1 VRRRSGHRGQPTT
14 LSRTLWMILLL
25 LCVAGST
32 SAVSIASR
40 QKMML
45 EREAARRRTAMG
57 GRGGALPGKC
67 EEAWFTQDVDHFG
80 WGSANGSTWEQ
91 RYFLCESN
99 EYRAPSPGVPRPI
112 FFYVGNEANV
122 ELYVNATGLM
132 WENAGEM
139 GALMVFAEH
148 RYYGKSWPFGS
159 EQASTTRAHLRFLTH
174 EQALAD
180 YANLITSLKQ
190 RLSLVASPVVAFG
203 GSYGGM
209 LAAWFRQKYPHI
221 IVGAVA
227 ASAPV
232 LAFGSWDSSKYWAA
246 VTRDYTPDGGCS
258 ATCAQRIRS
267 AWTPLFQMGE
277 TAEGLEDMSRLFRM
291 CNPLSDADEAGQLAL
306 MLAMAL
312 DTTAM
317 GNFPYPSTYVSDPN
331 SPLPAWPV
339 RSACAAMDVA
349 DPDDPI
355 SLLSGLRDAASVFYN
370 SSGSL
375 SCLELPDDQSYAGI
389 WDYQWCTEALPQES
403 YFKRTGEGDMFYEFS
418 LSTTQIDAH
427 CRF

>member
-1 VRRRSGHRGQPTT
+1 
-14 LSRTLWMILLL
+14 M
-25 LCVAGST
+25 
-32 SAVSIASR
+32 SIASR

-317 GNFPYPSTYVSDPN
+317 GNFPYPSTYVSDPD